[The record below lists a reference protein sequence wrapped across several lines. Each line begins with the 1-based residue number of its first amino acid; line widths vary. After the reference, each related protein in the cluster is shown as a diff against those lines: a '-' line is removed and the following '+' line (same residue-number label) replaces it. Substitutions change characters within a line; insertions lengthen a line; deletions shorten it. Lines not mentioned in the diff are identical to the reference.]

1 MSKIIQK
8 PRECRNAH
16 CGAMCCPI
24 QAEEMQTMWGG
35 NPNKCP
41 MFERRDDLYME
52 KSIPL
57 EKVKQAREEMNDLD
71 YLIND
76 AKYSD
81 RETRVCNVDILV
93 NEFYEIMNKLI
104 AESEG

>member
-24 QAEEMQTMWGG
+24 QVEEMQIMWGG

-41 MFERRDDLYME
+41 YYERRDDLYMD
-52 KSIPL
+52 KAIPL
-57 EKVKQAREEMNDLD
+57 DKVKQAREKIRKAIGAPICGEYIRRGHDMGLRESLEILD
-71 YLIND
+71 
-76 AKYSD
+76 
-81 RETRVCNVDILV
+81 
-93 NEFYEIMNKLI
+93 KLI
-104 AESEG
+104 ESEEK

>member
-1 MSKIIQK
+1 MSKTIQK

-41 MFERRDDLYME
+41 YYERRDDLYMD

-57 EKVKQAREEMNDLD
+57 EKVKQAREE
-71 YLIND
+71 I
-76 AKYSD
+76 AKVYPKSIFD
-81 RETRVCNVDILV
+81 HDKALRTTLQIIDD
-93 NEFYEIMNKLI
+93 LI
-104 AESEG
+104 AESEGK

>member
-24 QAEEMQTMWGG
+24 QVEEMQTMWGG
-35 NPNKCP
+35 KPNKCP
-41 MFERRDDLYME
+41 YYERRDDLYMD

-57 EKVKQAREEMNDLD
+57 EKVKQAIKEIQKLRGCSCSC
-71 YLIND
+71 
-76 AKYSD
+76 SD
-81 RETRVCNVDILV
+81 GIIDDVEDILDR
-93 NEFYEIMNKLI
+93 LI
-104 AESEG
+104 ESEG